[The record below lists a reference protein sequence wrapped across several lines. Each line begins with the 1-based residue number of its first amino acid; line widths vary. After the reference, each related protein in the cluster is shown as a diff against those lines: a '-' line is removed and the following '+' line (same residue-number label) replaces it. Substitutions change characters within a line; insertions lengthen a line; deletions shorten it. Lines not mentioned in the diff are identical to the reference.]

1 MLTENLT
8 ANKKQRKE
16 ILREPKMGIRR
27 KKILVPLILT
37 VKNLEHMTEVLAEKS
52 PEKLPE
58 KQGKMI

>member
-16 ILREPKMGIRR
+16 ILRETKMGIRR

-37 VKNLEHMTEVLAEKS
+37 VKSPVHTTEELAEKS

>member
-16 ILREPKMGIRR
+16 MLRETKMEKPR

-37 VKNLEHMTEVLAEKS
+37 VKNPVHTTEELAEKS
-52 PEKLPE
+52 PEKRTE
-58 KQGKMI
+58 KHGNMI